1 MAVESAKGSQ
11 QMLRNL
17 ANEFLFMV
25 QEEEIDYLEIV
36 LPRPKGD

>member
-17 ANEFLFMV
+17 ANEFFMV
-25 QEEEIDYLEIV
+25 QEEEIDYLKIV